1 MEQPPCLVMAYAA
14 GGALD
19 DAVRGGRSRS
29 RSPSPSRSRSPSR
42 SPYPD
47 LIQIAR
53 YTVSRSDLCLYPVSR
68 SLVRGALTLALAL
81 ALTVILTL
89 TLTLTLTPT
98 PTPVLALP
106 LIPTLALTL
115 TLPGP
120 NQVREG
126 RFASNT
132 AVTTLLA
139 GVARG
144 MEAVHAHTNPNPDP
158 DANPNPKPGPKP
170 DPDPNPNPNQ
180 AVHAHKII
188 HLDLKPENILL
199 SADNVPWV
207 TDFGLSTSA
216 NLNSQ
221 STSSAGGRGT
231 IYFKACAPRSPAAPQ
246 HARAWEA
253 CSSHHA

>member
-1 MEQPPCLVMAYAA
+1 M
-14 GGALD
+14 
-19 DAVRGGRSRS
+19 
-29 RSPSPSRSRSPSR
+29 
-42 SPYPD
+42 
-47 LIQIAR
+47 
-53 YTVSRSDLCLYPVSR
+53 
-68 SLVRGALTLALAL
+68 
-81 ALTVILTL
+81 ILTL

-188 HLDLKPENILL
+188 HLDLKPENVLL

-207 TDFGLSTSA
+207 TDFGLSTSS

-231 IYFKACAPRSPAAPQ
+231 IYFKASTPPNPAAPQ
-246 HARAWEA
+246 HPCLGGSTRLLITPSLIASPHRACTHTGTRALRLPSGRLRRGRRLRLRHPRVGGVHARAA
-253 CSSHHA
+253 LPKAAVA